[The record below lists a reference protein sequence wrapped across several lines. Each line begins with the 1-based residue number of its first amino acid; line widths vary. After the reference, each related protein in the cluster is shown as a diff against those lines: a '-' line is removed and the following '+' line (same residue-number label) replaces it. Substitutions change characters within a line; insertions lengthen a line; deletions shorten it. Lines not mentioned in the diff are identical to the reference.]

1 MKSKGQKNQ
10 DYIGTVQWF
19 RDNLGYGFIESKD
32 FPKPIFAHYSR
43 IMTDENFKTLSKGQF
58 VTFQVVET
66 EKGLMATNIR
76 ENKVIKPKVEEVHV
90 EV

>member
-1 MKSKGQKNQ
+1 MKKERNSNQ

-19 RDNLGYGFIESKD
+19 RDNLGYGFIESGD

-66 EKGLMATNIR
+66 AKGLMAANIR
-76 ENKVIKPKVEEVHV
+76 ENKIIKPKVEAIPQ
-90 EV
+90 